1 MPNKIWRFNSTQVL
15 KKSRRTAT
23 DKGNKLEE
31 NFRVFELRGGSV
43 VEAAKD
49 GGEGQRKLLTV
60 WISMNMDIRETELY
74 GTES

>member
-49 GGEGQRKLLTV
+49 RGGAKEASHCLDFNEHGHT
-60 WISMNMDIRETELY
+60 
-74 GTES
+74 

>member
-15 KKSRRTAT
+15 KKSRRIAT

-49 GGEGQRKLLTV
+49 RGGGAKEASHCLDFNEHGHT
-60 WISMNMDIRETELY
+60 
-74 GTES
+74 